1 MLASTLT
8 MLILDGMWL
17 NLFMGP
23 RYKTMV
29 QTIQKSPM
37 NVNKLSA
44 LGAYLMMIYLLLNI
58 VLKYNLTL
66 SESFLFGCAVFG
78 VYDFTCGAIFKNWNF
93 NLASID
99 ILWGGILFATCRF
112 VAQTRR

>member
-1 MLASTLT
+1 MLAPIST
-8 MLILDGMWL
+8 MLILDGLWL

>member
-1 MLASTLT
+1 MLAPILT
-8 MLILDGMWL
+8 MLILDGLWL

-44 LGAYLMMIYLLLNI
+44 LGAYLMMVYLLLNI

-78 VYDFTCGAIFKNWNF
+78 VYDFTCGAILKNWNF